1 MMEMKDLQRY
11 GWKSMFSKTVNR
23 KILLAR
29 LVAALRAYK
38 PEKLFLYGSWA
49 RDEEDEM
56 SDIDIVVVKATEK
69 PFLERLSEA
78 AQYLNEFE
86 KGIDLLVY
94 TPDEMAQM
102 KAQGNAF
109 IEMILEEGKLLY
121 AKESP

>member
-1 MMEMKDLQRY
+1 
-11 GWKSMFSKTVNR
+11 MFSRTVNR

>member
-1 MMEMKDLQRY
+1 MIGQRE
-11 GWKSMFSKTVNR
+11 KMLSS
-23 KILLAR
+23 
-29 LVAALRAYK
+29 LVSSLMAYN
-38 PEKLFLYGSWA
+38 PEKLLLYGSWA

-109 IEMILEEGKLLY
+109 IEMILEEGKL
-121 AKESP
+121 

>member
-1 MMEMKDLQRY
+1 MPGRAK
-11 GWKSMFSKTVNR
+11 KR
-23 KILLAR
+23 KKVISQLVESLKEYDPEQLL
-29 LVAALRAYK
+29 
-38 PEKLFLYGSWA
+38 LYGSWA